1 MRKNRILVIA
11 LLGYSV
17 IALSG
22 CAQREITNA
31 NSKGRNIICFGDSMT
46 AGYGVN
52 PGEDYPSMLGRLL
65 NLEVL
70 NKGVDGNTTS
80 DGLQRLKGD
89 VLDQEPRLV
98 IIEFGGNDFLKKI
111 PKETTVNNIR
121 EMIEMIQA
129 QGAMVAIVD
138 ISSGMFLREYSS
150 SLYRLARSKNAIF
163 ASGAFAGIITNPRL
177 KSDFLHPNAE
187 GYKIIAQRIHR
198 AISPYLNRASLK

>member
-121 EMIEMIQA
+121 
-129 QGAMVAIVD
+129 
-138 ISSGMFLREYSS
+138 
-150 SLYRLARSKNAIF
+150 
-163 ASGAFAGIITNPRL
+163 
-177 KSDFLHPNAE
+177 
-187 GYKIIAQRIHR
+187 
-198 AISPYLNRASLK
+198 